1 MLGLYTNLHQSPA
14 VEPEIATLDL
24 EPFHLL
30 EIAGRR
36 ALSGILWILANTV
49 EEHQRELVGCQ
60 KSSVREAR
68 HSEKTKKN
76 KIAFQ
81 ESGKDVSNYLKL
93 WQFCV
98 AVCCT
103 TCVIPMLEAVECE
116 STGMTPRS
124 WHMRK
129 NHIYTHVLYTLIY
142 VRVCVI
148 IYIYSL
154 YTHEKIDL
162 TVQLN
167 RPCQFTGLSSTGLE
181 RLSQKPWRSHVSG

>member
-68 HSEKTKKN
+68 HSEKTKKTRLPSKN
-76 KIAFQ
+76 LERMCQTI
-81 ESGKDVSNYLKL
+81 SNCGSFVLQYVVQRASSPCLK
-93 WQFCV
+93 
-98 AVCCT
+98 
-103 TCVIPMLEAVECE
+103 
-116 STGMTPRS
+116 
-124 WHMRK
+124 
-129 NHIYTHVLYTLIY
+129 
-142 VRVCVI
+142 
-148 IYIYSL
+148 
-154 YTHEKIDL
+154 
-162 TVQLN
+162 QLN
-167 RPCQFTGLSSTGLE
+167 VNQLG
-181 RLSQKPWRSHVSG
+181 